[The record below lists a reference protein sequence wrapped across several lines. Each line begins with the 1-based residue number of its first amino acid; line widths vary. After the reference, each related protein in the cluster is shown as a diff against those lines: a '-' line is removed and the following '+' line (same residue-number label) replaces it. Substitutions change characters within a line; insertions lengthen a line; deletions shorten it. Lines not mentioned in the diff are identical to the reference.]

1 MMSILICM
9 RRKYSFPGK
18 K

>member
-1 MMSILICM
+1 MSILICM